1 MYLTDVE
8 IKNFKGIEN
17 MRLELQPGFN
27 LIKGEN
33 GKGKTSI
40 LEALAVGLGGFIA
53 GIDGVSTRHF
63 TKDEIR
69 KQYTA
74 VGDASC
80 SYKYCVPVEVAVNAC
95 FKETGEIFSW
105 VRTRNSVQ
113 ASRSTLS
120 PRNIAKMA
128 EELSN
133 NEESELPVLC
143 YQAASRVW
151 SQKREKS
158 ENIFHKKYVRTVGY
172 TDTLQE
178 ASNIKLLLNWCVK
191 MEQVAWQKE
200 KPVAEYEAVKKTV
213 SNFMRQMNYGK
224 ECRIFYD
231 KQMEE
236 LMYQENELILP
247 VMDLSA
253 GFQSLIWMVFDI
265 AYRMAVLNPFLGEK
279 IADTNGVV
287 LIDELDMHLHP
298 KWQWE
303 VIDAL
308 RKVFPNV
315 QFIATTHAPILF
327 ASAKN
332 VWIIDIENGEPEYGY
347 SHYGIDV
354 NTSINY
360 FQKTNEVPEEIQK
373 VIDLFC
379 DEMDE
384 ENYSQARKILDD
396 LEKLTAPQNPILAKL
411 RTRYEIETAALEE

>member
-1 MYLTDVE
+1 
-8 IKNFKGIEN
+8 
-17 MRLELQPGFN
+17 
-27 LIKGEN
+27 
-33 GKGKTSI
+33 
-40 LEALAVGLGGFIA
+40 
-53 GIDGVSTRHF
+53 
-63 TKDEIR
+63 
-69 KQYTA
+69 
-74 VGDASC
+74 
-80 SYKYCVPVEVAVNAC
+80 
-95 FKETGEIFSW
+95 
-105 VRTRNSVQ
+105 
-113 ASRSTLS
+113 
-120 PRNIAKMA
+120 
-128 EELSN
+128 
-133 NEESELPVLC
+133 
-143 YQAASRVW
+143 
-151 SQKREKS
+151 
-158 ENIFHKKYVRTVGY
+158 
-172 TDTLQE
+172 
-178 ASNIKLLLNWCVK
+178 
-191 MEQVAWQKE
+191 
-200 KPVAEYEAVKKTV
+200 
-213 SNFMRQMNYGK
+213 
-224 ECRIFYD
+224 
-231 KQMEE
+231 
-236 LMYQENELILP
+236 
-247 VMDLSA
+247 
-253 GFQSLIWMVFDI
+253 
-265 AYRMAVLNPFLGEK
+265 MAVLNPFLGEK

-332 VWIIDIENGEPEYGY
+332 VWIIDIENGEPAYGY

>member
-1 MYLTDVE
+1 MYLTDVR
-8 IKNFKGIEN
+8 IKNFKGIEEIH
-17 MRLELQPGFN
+17 LELQPGFN

-40 LEALAVGLGGFIA
+40 LEAISVGLGGFIA

-74 VGDASC
+74 IGDASC
-80 SYKYCVPVEVAVNAC
+80 NCQYCVPVEVSVNAH
-95 FKETGEIFSW
+95 FEESGETISW
-105 VRTRNSVQ
+105 TRIRSSVQ

-120 PRNIAKMA
+120 PRDIAKTA
-128 EELSN
+128 EKLSN
-133 NEESELPVLC
+133 SDNAELPVLC

-158 ENIFHKKYVRTVGY
+158 ENIFHKKYIRTVGY

-191 MEQVAWQKE
+191 MEQVAWQKGM
-200 KPVAEYEAVKKTV
+200 PVAEYEAVKKAV
-213 SNFMRQMNYGK
+213 SDFMRQMNYGE

-236 LMYQENELILP
+236 LMYQEGQLILP

-279 IADTNGVV
+279 VSETRGIV

-298 KWQWE
+298 KWQWG

-308 RKVFPNV
+308 RSVFPNV

-327 ASAKN
+327 ASSKK
-332 VWIIDIENGEPEYGY
+332 VWIIDIEEKEPEYGY

-360 FQKTNEVPEEIQK
+360 FQNTNEVPKKIQN
-373 VIDLFC
+373 IIERFC
-379 DEMDE
+379 DDMDE
-384 ENYSQARKILDD
+384 EKYEHAEEMLQD
-396 LEKLTAPQNPILAKL
+396 LEKLTDSQHPLLTKL
-411 RTRYEIETAALEE
+411 RARYDLETTVLEE

>member
-80 SYKYCVPVEVAVNAC
+80 SYKYCVPVEVSVNAC

-200 KPVAEYEAVKKTV
+200 KPVAEYEAVKKVV

-332 VWIIDIENGEPEYGY
+332 VWIVDIENGEPEYGY

-373 VIDLFC
+373 VIDIFC

>member
-80 SYKYCVPVEVAVNAC
+80 SYKYCVPVEVSVNAC

-360 FQKTNEVPEEIQK
+360 FQKTNEVPEEIQ
-373 VIDLFC
+373 
-379 DEMDE
+379 M
-384 ENYSQARKILDD
+384 
-396 LEKLTAPQNPILAKL
+396 
-411 RTRYEIETAALEE
+411 